1 MTGGRRLQSREQE
14 IADISRQLKA
24 IAKEF
29 SVPVVA
35 LSQLN
40 RDLERRADKH
50 PIMAD
55 LRESGALEQ
64 DADLIMFIYRDEV
77 YNPNSESKG
86 IAEIIVAKHRN
97 GECGVRRLAFIGQY
111 TKFANLSLGKP

>member
-1 MTGGRRLQSREQE
+1 MIVIDYLQLMTGGRRLQSREQE

-40 RDLERRADKH
+40 RDLERGELTNIQSWQICGNLAHLSK
-50 PIMAD
+50 M
-55 LRESGALEQ
+55 
-64 DADLIMFIYRDEV
+64 LI
-77 YNPNSESKG
+77 
-86 IAEIIVAKHRN
+86 
-97 GECGVRRLAFIGQY
+97 
-111 TKFANLSLGKP
+111 